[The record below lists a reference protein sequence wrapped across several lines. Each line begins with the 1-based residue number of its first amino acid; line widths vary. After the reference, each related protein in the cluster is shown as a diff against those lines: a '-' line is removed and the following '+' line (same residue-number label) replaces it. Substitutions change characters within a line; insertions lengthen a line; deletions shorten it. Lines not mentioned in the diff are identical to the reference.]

1 MNQETK
7 ETVLNLLDEL
17 YESRGS
23 VALSRTSK
31 NLSLNDLKELEES
44 FDTRF
49 RRILNK
55 IENLINIA

>member
-49 RRILNK
+49 RRIFNK